1 MFCTFTYS
9 FQFHRCKHHPT
20 GQVGRPLR
28 PLISEVRA
36 EKVRSEGLAVDPASR
51 GWVRIHPPGGTG
63 QVVRYHRSIT
73 DLLLMIVPA
82 FTHRYIHGC
91 MYVCMYVGTYVCMYV
106 CMYACMHA
114 CTYVRMYVYSYIF
127 TDPNT
132 SKESSEP
139 IWKPLKSSPHDF
151 ECTWTH
157 MVWLWSPKFQSWCAW
172 DPWAIWLIM

>member
-1 MFCTFTYS
+1 MYVYMYIYIYIHIYIYVYVYIYICICICIYVYVYIYIYYMYMYMFCTFTYS

-63 QVVRYHRSIT
+63 QVVGYHRSIT

-82 FTHRYIHGC
+82 FTHRYVHGC
-91 MYVCMYVGTYVCMYV
+91 MYVRTYVRTYVCM
-106 CMYACMHA
+106 
-114 CTYVRMYVYSYIF
+114 
-127 TDPNT
+127 
-132 SKESSEP
+132 
-139 IWKPLKSSPHDF
+139 
-151 ECTWTH
+151 
-157 MVWLWSPKFQSWCAW
+157 
-172 DPWAIWLIM
+172 